1 MQNASS
7 PPSPPDA
14 SWPTQVLTVSAL
26 NRLARETLETGI
38 APLWVAGEI
47 SNLVR
52 AASGHLY
59 FTLKDEQAQ
68 VRCAMWRSRAQLL
81 PIRLENGMRLEARA
95 QVTLYELRGDYQLTI
110 ETLRPAGVGNLYEA
124 FNRLKEKLAAEGL
137 FDPAHRR
144 PPPDYP
150 RGIGIVT
157 SPAAAALRD
166 VVAALSRRAPHLSIT
181 LYPSP
186 VQGAEAPAQLIHA
199 LRQAGQRAETD
210 QIDLILLVRGG
221 GSIEDLQ
228 AFNDEALARAIRA
241 CPVPIITGIGHETD
255 FTIAD
260 FVADLRAATPTGA
273 AELASTGFHAAR
285 AHLAALSSSLGRA
298 IWRYPETLA
307 QRLDRSALRL
317 LHPRQRLQR
326 AAHDIGT
333 LAKRLHA
340 ATTRQLEHGIHRA
353 ERLALR
359 LEANRPNHEYERERC
374 RQLAERLSRA
384 GRTLLLH
391 QHTRIATLSAHIQHL
406 APQAVLARGY
416 SIARDATGNILHS
429 AQAVKSGD
437 RVDVQLADGHIATRV
452 IGASRTPGAPSDN
465 GKDDAEQ

>member
-1 MQNASS
+1 MS
-7 PPSPPDA
+7 
-14 SWPTQVLTVSAL
+14 TQVLTVSAL

-38 APLWVAGEI
+38 APLWVGGEI

-68 VRCAMWRSRAQLL
+68 VRCAMWRNRAQLL
-81 PIRLENGMRLEARA
+81 PIRLENGMRVEARA
-95 QVTLYELRGDYQLTI
+95 QVTLYELRGDYQLNI

-124 FNRLKEKLAAEGL
+124 FNRLKEKLATEGL
-137 FDPAHRR
+137 FDPTHRR
-144 PPPDYP
+144 PLPDYP

-166 VVAALSRRAPHLSIT
+166 VAATLFRRAPHLPIV
-181 LYPSP
+181 LYPSL
-186 VQGAEAPAQLIHA
+186 VQGAEAPAHLVHA

-210 QIDLILLVRGG
+210 EIDLILLVRGG

-228 AFNDEALARAIRA
+228 AFNDEVLARAIRA
-241 CPVPIITGIGHETD
+241 CPVPVVTGIGHETD

-273 AELASTGFHAAR
+273 AELASAGFHAAR
-285 AHLAALSSSLGRA
+285 KHLATLSSGLGRA

-317 LHPRQRLQR
+317 LHPSQRLQR
-326 AAHDIGT
+326 AAYDVGT

-340 ATTRQLEHGIHRA
+340 ATGRQLEYETHRV

-359 LEANRPNHEYERERC
+359 LGACRPDHEHERDRC
-374 RQLAERLSRA
+374 RQLAERLVRA
-384 GRTLLLH
+384 GHGLLLH
-391 QHTRIATLSAHIQHL
+391 QQTRLAAFATHIQHL

-416 SIARDATGNILHS
+416 SIARDATGNILRS
-429 AQAVKSGD
+429 AQTVKSGD

-452 IGASRTPGAPSDN
+452 VEASRMPGTPSGN
-465 GKDDAEQ
+465 GKTETER